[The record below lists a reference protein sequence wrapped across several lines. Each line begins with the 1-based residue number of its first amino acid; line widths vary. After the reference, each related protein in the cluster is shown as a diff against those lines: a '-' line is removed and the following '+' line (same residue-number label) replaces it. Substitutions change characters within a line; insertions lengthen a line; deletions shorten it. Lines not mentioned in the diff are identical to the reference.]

1 MAQCKAAHS
10 TTDKL
15 LFATVMI
22 FAADDKLLFTIV
34 MPLAADDSED
44 PELAPQLQLTAQVA
58 QLLVVLVKTS
68 DGNFPGHD
76 HLSNALFQVGQML
89 DRYGRDAETIP
100 EHSQAR
106 SWRSWSAVCEGPV
119 SPSMSR
125 EAWPIPTAEA
135 WQDKSSVALKSLLA
149 LRWLN
154 NRERESAEI
163 LSSEVQSSQ
172 DTTADCQAAGESLL
186 QLLHCCL
193 AGEHARH

>member
-1 MAQCKAAHS
+1 
-10 TTDKL
+10 
-15 LFATVMI
+15 MI

-89 DRYGRDAETIP
+89 DRYGQDAETIP